1 MMRSVPALIVGGGP
15 AGAAA
20 AIMLGRAGVTAH
32 LVDRHAGPHDSVC
45 GGFLGWDALAEL
57 DVLGVDVAALGARPI
72 ERLRLVAGEHRVE
85 LALPHRAAGLSR
97 RVLDEAL
104 IGLAEDAGAVLMR
117 GRAVRAADP
126 AGRSVRF
133 DDGEQ
138 WAGEALFLAT
148 GKHELRGL
156 ARDLGG
162 RKEAPSAG
170 LRAVLPASA
179 VRSRD
184 LAGMIELHLF
194 DGGYA
199 GLLLQEDGTANLCLS
214 VDRERLGQG
223 VTPLMAQIMAEAPCL
238 AERMEGDIPANFEA
252 VAGVPYG
259 WRADSTLPGI
269 FRMGDQGAVIA
280 SLAGDGIA
288 IALSSGM
295 SAAQAY
301 LSGGPDAAIDWQRD
315 MRRRSRRPLGVA
327 EALRHGA
334 AGPVGRG
341 LLMQLLR
348 WMPGL
353 GAQAALL
360 TRISARHTGGRKS
373 GARSARH
380 PG

>member
-1 MMRSVPALIVGGGP
+1 MRDVAALIVGGGP

-20 AIMLGRAGVTAH
+20 AITLARAGVRAH
-32 LVDRHAGPHDSVC
+32 LADRNAGPHDAVC

-57 DVLGVDVAALGARPI
+57 RGLGVDAFALGARPI
-72 ERLRLVAGEHRVE
+72 GRLRLLAGDRHVE

-104 IGLAEDAGAVLMR
+104 IGLAGEAGAVVMR

-126 AGRSVRF
+126 AGRAVRF
-133 DDGEQ
+133 DDGGE
-138 WAGEALFLAT
+138 WTGEALFLAT

-156 ARDLGG
+156 SRELDG
-162 RKEAPSAG
+162 RKEPPSAG
-170 LRAVLPASA
+170 LRAVLPVDAA
-179 VRSRD
+179 RSRD
-184 LAGMIELHLF
+184 LAGAIELHLF

-214 VDRERLGQG
+214 VDRERLAGG
-223 VTPLMAQIMAEAPCL
+223 VAALMTEIMAEAPRL
-238 AERMEGDIPANFEA
+238 AERVGGGILPSFEA

-259 WRADSTLPGI
+259 WRAKSTSPGI
-269 FRMGDQGAVIA
+269 FRIGDQGAVIA

-288 IALSSGM
+288 IALGSGV

-301 LSGGPDAAIDWQRD
+301 LNGGADAAVGWQAR
-315 MRRRSRRPLGVA
+315 MRRRSFRPLAVA

-334 AGPVGRG
+334 AGPTGRG

-348 WMPGL
+348 WMPEL
-353 GAQAALL
+353 GVQAALL
-360 TRISARHTGGRKS
+360 TRISARRTGGRQS
-373 GARSARH
+373 GV
-380 PG
+380 